1 MAPLNIPIQMISV
14 CDVDGELRPLRFRFE
29 DAEHR
34 LRVVKVAEILVSKE
48 LNYVGVQC
56 FQYLCRAV
64 SNERELLFEL
74 RYAVRAHQW
83 TLYRLIG

>member
-1 MAPLNIPIQMISV
+1 MAPLNLPIQMISV

-29 DAEHR
+29 DETHR
-34 LRVVKVAEILVSKE
+34 LRVVKVAEIVDSKE

-56 FQYLCRAV
+56 FQYLCRAL
-64 SNERELLFEL
+64 EADRELLFEL

-83 TLYRLIG
+83 TLYRMIN